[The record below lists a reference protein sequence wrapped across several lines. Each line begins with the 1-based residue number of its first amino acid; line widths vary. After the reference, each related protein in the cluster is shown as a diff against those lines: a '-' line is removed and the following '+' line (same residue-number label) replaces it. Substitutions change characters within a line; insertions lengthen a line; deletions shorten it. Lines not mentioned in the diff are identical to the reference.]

1 MNITRW
7 VRNLLIANVAI
18 YFLQQTMPGVTNA
31 FMFAPGT
38 ELARP
43 WTFITYMFLHDP
55 RSIWHIVF
63 NMMGLYFF
71 GPRVEQR
78 MGSDRFLWLYFISG
92 VSGALLSLLL
102 APNSALIGASA
113 AVFGVVLAFARFWP
127 TDKIYIWGVLPLE
140 ARWLVILTIV
150 WAIYSGLTGSTGGVA
165 DYAHLGGYV
174 GAYVYLKW
182 LEETKGTK
190 RFKQLAVSP
199 LPDRQL
205 TNWKRVDMQSVHALN
220 RDEVNRIL
228 DKISASGLNSLTAQ
242 EKQFLS
248 NFVPPDDRAM
258 PTS

>member
-1 MNITRW
+1 LTRW

-18 YFLQQTMPGVTNA
+18 YFVQQTMPGVTNA
-31 FMFAPGT
+31 LMFVPGL
-38 ELARP
+38 EFARP

-55 RSIWHIVF
+55 SSIWHIVF

-92 VSGALLSLLL
+92 ISGALLSLLL
-102 APNSALIGASA
+102 APNNALIGASA

-150 WAIYSGLTGSTGGVA
+150 WAIFSGLRGSTGGVA

-174 GAYVYLKW
+174 GAYLYLKW

-190 RFKQLAVSP
+190 KFKQLAISA

-205 TNWKRVDMQSVHALN
+205 TNWKRVDMQSVHELN

-228 DKISASGLNSLTAQ
+228 DKISASGLTSLTPQ

-248 NFVPPDDRAM
+248 NFVPPDDRVT
-258 PTS
+258 PPS